1 MSSIRHSIGTLALA
15 LSAALLAPAELACGG
30 ELSMVIN
37 GGLTPTAGTTSDYLK
52 SGWTLGTG
60 MMWQWDPSSPFAMQ
74 FDLSYSD
81 FNATG
86 NLVQVGQSH
95 NIRTN
100 GGSGDIWSFTAAG
113 KYTMDRD
120 GARGY
125 TLLGVGAYNRHLQLT
140 QTVYGTGYF
149 CDPWW
154 GYCYPGITSGDIVT
168 ASRSNTKFGLNFGLG
183 IEFPVGEESAWFV
196 EARYHWVDSN
206 KATEFIPI
214 QIGFRF

>member
-15 LSAALLAPAELACGG
+15 LSAATLFPAELASGG
-30 ELSMVIN
+30 PLSMVIN
-37 GGLTPTAGTTSDYLK
+37 GGLTPTAGTTSDYLTG
-52 SGWTLGTG
+52 GWTLGTG
-60 MMWQWDPSSPFAMQ
+60 LAWQWDSSSPFSMQ

-81 FNATG
+81 FNAKAG
-86 NLVQVGQSH
+86 LVALGQSN
-95 NIRTN
+95 NIQNN
-100 GGSGDIWSFTAAG
+100 GGGGDIWTLTADG

-125 TLLGVGAYNRHLQLT
+125 GLLGVGVYNRHLHLN

-154 GYCYPGITSGDIVT
+154 GYCYVGVTSGDIVA
-168 ASRSNTKFGLNFGLG
+168 ASKSDTKFGLNVGLG
-183 IEFPVGEESAWFV
+183 IEFPVGEESFWFI
-196 EARYHWVDSN
+196 EARYHWVDST

-214 QIGFRF
+214 QIGFHF

>member
-15 LSAALLAPAELACGG
+15 LSAATLSPAVLASGG
-30 ELSMVIN
+30 PVSLVVN

-60 MMWQWDPSSPFAMQ
+60 LVWQWDSSSPFALQ

-86 NLVQVGQSH
+86 GLVQLGQSH

-100 GGSGDIWSFTAAG
+100 GGSGDIWSLTAAG

-125 TLLGVGAYNRHLQLT
+125 GLLGVGAYNRHLQLT
-140 QTVYGTGYF
+140 QTVYGLGYF

-154 GYCYPGITSGDIVT
+154 GYCYSGVTSGDIVT
-168 ASRSNTKFGLNFGLG
+168 ASKSDTKFGVNVGLG
-183 IEFPVGEESAWFV
+183 IEWPVGDDSAWYI
-196 EARYHWVDSN
+196 EARYHWVDST

>member
-15 LSAALLAPAELACGG
+15 LSAAVLCPAELACAGP
-30 ELSMVIN
+30 LSMAIN
-37 GGLTPTAGTTSDYLK
+37 GGLTPTAGTTSDYLTG
-52 SGWTLGTG
+52 GWTLGTG
-60 MMWQWDPSSPFAMQ
+60 MLWQWDSSSPFAMQ
-74 FDLSYSD
+74 FDLAYSN
-81 FNATG
+81 FNAKAG
-86 NLVQVGQSH
+86 LIELGQSR
-95 NIRTN
+95 NIQNN
-100 GGSGDIWSFTAAG
+100 GGSGHIWSLTADG

-125 TLLGVGAYNRHLQLT
+125 GLFGVGVYNRQLQLT

-154 GYCYPGITSGDIVT
+154 GYCYVGVTSGDIIT
-168 ASRSNTKFGLNFGLG
+168 ANKSDTKFGLNVGLG
-183 IEFPVGEESAWFV
+183 VEFPVGEESAWFI
-196 EARYHWVDSN
+196 EARYHWVDST